1 MVVAFDA
8 DILCLLLHPSIR
20 PPQDPH
26 TGNPVE
32 HARARLE
39 HLVARLESSA
49 TRIVIPAPA
58 LAEFLVVAGDDGPDY
73 VKVID
78 KQAVLRIE
86 PFDTVAAIEAA
97 ASTRAARARGDKR
110 SGATGPWQCVK
121 ADRQIVAVARQ
132 HGATEI
138 YSNDSDMRNV
148 AVGLKVIPVWE
159 LPLPP
164 EEALLPFEGE

>member
-20 PPQDPH
+20 PPLDPH

-39 HLVARLESSA
+39 HLVAQLEASA
-49 TRIVIPAPA
+49 ARIVVPTPA
-58 LAEFLVVAGDDGPDY
+58 LAEFLVVAGDDGPGY
-73 VKVID
+73 IKAID
-78 KQAVLRIE
+78 KQAVLRVE

-97 ASTRAARARGDKR
+97 ASTRAARARGDKK

-138 YSNDSDMRNV
+138 YSNGIRLPGDSPTNTGRKW
-148 AVGLKVIPVWE
+148 A
-159 LPLPP
+159 
-164 EEALLPFEGE
+164 